1 MQLEDSKEF
10 KCSSDHDKFWRDDAH
25 KLLTR
30 WEDMKQYPP
39 RLSLGIVRT
48 QQAQEPLRT
57 DVTVNGVEPELKIR
71 MIAPPYSG
79 IKNIIL

>member
-1 MQLEDSKEF
+1 MLLTQ
-10 KCSSDHDKFWRDDAH
+10 KCSGNFDEFWQDRAH

-39 RLSLGIVRT
+39 RLSLEILRT

-57 DVTVNGVEPELKIR
+57 DVKVNRVKPELKIR
-71 MIAPPYSG
+71 MIAPPHLG
-79 IKNIIL
+79 